1 MKHENRMYFLTN
13 QNPRQMMSFIIETA
27 DGKVI
32 VVDGGYAD
40 DAQHLLDTLKNIT
53 GSEKPHVDA
62 WLLTHAH
69 SDHICALLKLVENG
83 FDRLTIGAL
92 YYNFPSVQWL
102 RSREPRDEGEVA
114 GFLAARKYLLPI
126 SEIVTRGDSYRIGEA
141 QIDVLFTYDPALTRF
156 GINESSTVFR
166 LTLGG
171 QTVLFLGDLGIEAGE
186 KLLSLYGDE
195 LKSDFVQMAH
205 HGQNGVDKAVYQA
218 VAPKGCLWCAPLWL
232 WENDAGKGYDTHT
245 FQTVIVRG
253 WMSELHVKRHFVNKD
268 GDHIIP
274 LPFDFD

>member
-1 MKHENRMYFLTN
+1 M
-13 QNPRQMMSFIIETA
+13 
-27 DGKVI
+27 
-32 VVDGGYAD
+32 
-40 DAQHLLDTLKNIT
+40 
-53 GSEKPHVDA
+53 
-62 WLLTHAH
+62 
-69 SDHICALLKLVENG
+69 
-83 FDRLTIGAL
+83 
-92 YYNFPSVQWL
+92 
-102 RSREPRDEGEVA
+102 
-114 GFLAARKYLLPI
+114 
-126 SEIVTRGDSYRIGEA
+126 
-141 QIDVLFTYDPALTRF
+141 
-156 GINESSTVFR
+156 FR

-205 HGQNGVDKAVYQA
+205 HGQNGVDKSVYQA

-253 WMSELHVKRHFVNKD
+253 WMSELRVKRHFVNKD